1 MMTVSD
7 LAFAQACHPKHSW
20 VRVMKRMSC
29 STFKKVTRKGK
40 GGSMWLYPVKDFPEV
55 VWHCTTV
62 PGTVYHD
69 ETLLEQARGVL
80 RTHNADPSALESFLK
95 RREGTATTD
104 AVTDTP
110 TTEPAAIVKTAEP
123 TPPVA
128 ANESPELQ
136 ETSEPQF
143 SFDPDSLCLV
153 ITDSERKTSVRMR
166 QGHEKVWFQGKG
178 SASVL
183 GYVKTQ
189 DAILRHVPDNHKITV
204 RELEMECRETRSSEP
219 DSDEHPDM
227 VYIDEAGLYHLAL
240 ASQLPKAEAFKE
252 WVVSDVLPTL
262 RKRGTYSLTQQ
273 SVPSSFPALE
283 TIQLD
288 ATIFLDESKRHL
300 YVISTDAELAKGN
313 LKIGIAGDVTVRI
326 AQLQTSQ
333 NDFLRVLVVFLHA
346 EKLET
351 SVLKRL
357 PLSGTGGAEWRAA
370 SIDQVKQVV
379 LEAYEELKTLSN
391 LPAPPTTS
399 LKRKREDSFET
410 RQQEMEFQMQLERH
424 QDERKIAMDRHQFEM
439 ESMRDKHELACERER
454 LELRRMTIEIRKQE
468 IALGM

>member
-29 STFKKVTRKGK
+29 LTFKKVTRKGK

-62 PGTVYHD
+62 PGTVYQNA
-69 ETLLEQARGVL
+69 TLLEQARGVL
-80 RTHNADPSALESFLK
+80 RTYNADPSALESFLK
-95 RREGTATTD
+95 RREATVPATAESQETRTD
-104 AVTDTP
+104 ATP
-110 TTEPAAIVKTAEP
+110 
-123 TPPVA
+123 
-128 ANESPELQ
+128 
-136 ETSEPQF
+136 EPQF

-153 ITDSERKTSVRMR
+153 ITEARIKTVVKMWLVD
-166 QGHEKVWFQGKG
+166 GHVWFQGKG
-178 SASVL
+178 SALAL
-183 GYVKTQ
+183 GYSAPTDSVRQ
-189 DAILRHVPDNHKITV
+189 LVPDTYRKPF
-204 RELEMECRETRSSEP
+204 REL
-219 DSDEHPDM
+219 
-227 VYIDEAGLYHLAL
+227 
-240 ASQLPKAEAFKE
+240 KAEQNDRSRGADWDEIPELVCLHEKGFLRLLYRSNQPRAVAFRE
-252 WVVSDVLPTL
+252 WLLDIGLQQIHQAA
-262 RKRGTYSLTQQ
+262 SLTQQ
-273 SVPSSFPALE
+273 SAPSSFPALE

-288 ATIFLDESKRHL
+288 ATVFLDESKRHL

-313 LKIGIAGDVTVRI
+313 LKIGIAGDVMVRI

-391 LPAPPTTS
+391 LPAPPSAS

-424 QDERKIAMDRHQFEM
+424 QDERKIAMDKHQLEIETAKDKHQFEM
-439 ESMRDKHELACERER
+439 EAMKDKHECELDRHKLACERER